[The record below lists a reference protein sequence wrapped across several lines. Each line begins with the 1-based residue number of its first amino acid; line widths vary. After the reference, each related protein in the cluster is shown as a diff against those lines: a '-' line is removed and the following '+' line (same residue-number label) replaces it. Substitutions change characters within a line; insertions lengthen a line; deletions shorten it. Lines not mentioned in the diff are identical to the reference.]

1 MRIKFWSPE
10 FCCKVYTVGIPL
22 ITFTGNLPDRAFPGN
37 ARRTRESRS
46 VVDRAFDFVPGCKLS
61 LLPRYPNT
69 CSSIAYRLFISRIE
83 HSSFH
88 LLGKAA
94 HVDKNVVQSWCISF
108 PPPVWSSKQ
117 EYSLWKASLNVCA
130 SWDSLMSKEKPILC
144 VSLTHGVRSCF
155 DTCKFC
161 PSTSW
166 GAAIKINALLDWLD
180 RALKIYCWAACV
192 DHWFGLW
199 PSDILGLDY
208 GHQRFRWRQPKPHP
222 APALYRQQCFR
233 DDVFWQQHLVQNL
246 TLEMPFCPGQC
257 NVSNGW
263 HEDGTHAFVHAGFWV
278 LIDPREGSADK
289 REVLVHGPSC
299 VSKTWAE
306 GSDRCRL
313 NKTEA
318 FCLGGGWGRGGSRNT
333 LLKWARS

>member
-37 ARRTRESRS
+37 ARHTRESRS

-69 CSSIAYRLFISRIE
+69 CSSIAYRLFISCIE

-94 HVDKNVVQSWCISF
+94 HVDKNVVQSCCIFF

-144 VSLTHGVRSCF
+144 VC
-155 DTCKFC
+155 DTQNTELFWLMCKFC

-166 GAAIKINALLDWLD
+166 GAATKTNVLLDWLG

-199 PSDILGLDY
+199 PSDVLGLDY

-222 APALYRQQCFR
+222 ALALCRQQCFR
-233 DDVFWQQHLVQNL
+233 DDVFWQQNL

-257 NVSNGW
+257 NVR
-263 HEDGTHAFVHAGFWV
+263 DGRHKDRIHAFVHVGC
-278 LIDPREGSADK
+278 LISYRPQECSADK
-289 REVLVHGPSC
+289 KEVLVRGPSC
-299 VSKTWAE
+299 VSRTWTEIAAGGTRWRPFALGVVEEVE
-306 GSDRCRL
+306 GSKNAL
-313 NKTEA
+313 WGEQGVN
-318 FCLGGGWGRGGSRNT
+318 FCLD
-333 LLKWARS
+333 L